1 MYFTATNQQVPAE
14 QINIMS
20 SDSGTTRKAM
30 SSLSN
35 DINFAIPKEPSNEDI
50 KKEYNSNKTS
60 KVTQP
65 KTPIKPVTYTEEEI
79 AKHNREDDCWFIL
92 EGKVYDVTTFMDIHP
107 GGKRALINFAG
118 KDASANIEFHSPIMM
133 KQAKLFY
140 VGNLEGYKQP
150 SSCIIS

>member
-1 MYFTATNQQVPAE
+1 LFCKLGRFVE
-14 QINIMS
+14 
-20 SDSGTTRKAM
+20 DLDFG
-30 SSLSN
+30 SL
-35 DINFAIPKEPSNEDI
+35 IHFAIERKFIVNFQ
-50 KKEYNSNKTS
+50 EYNSNKTS
-60 KVTQP
+60 KVTRNPQP

-107 GGKRALINFAG
+107 GGKRALMNFAG